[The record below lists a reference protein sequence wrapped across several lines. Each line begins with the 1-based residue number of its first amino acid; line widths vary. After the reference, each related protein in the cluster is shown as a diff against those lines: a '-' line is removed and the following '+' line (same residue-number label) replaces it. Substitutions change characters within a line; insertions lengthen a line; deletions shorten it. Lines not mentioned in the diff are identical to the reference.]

1 MTANS
6 TFEQKLAEGFAAN
19 ISFVDSADQAP
30 DEDDANL
37 LDEANLLFDTIS
49 LIRWMSELGGAMPST
64 VLIITN
70 ELDAHADVVVRE
82 LHERD
87 VPVFRFHPED
97 FPHACSISI
106 EIRDDCIEGEIV
118 TEHRSVAFRDI
129 CAAWYRRPKRPLADV
144 TNASSSELDGYRLE
158 DYIKRQSRA
167 TLSTLY
173 ETLDTFWVGHPS
185 RLRRADIKA
194 LQLAEASK
202 VGLQTPHTLISNHPG
217 RVAAFVDSMGET
229 ECAIKSL
236 FAMGVDDEKGFR
248 FPMTTTVPK
257 GYPLDSVA
265 LAPTIF
271 QPYVHKAAELRCVVI
286 GEKIFSAKINSQ
298 ANENTR
304 MDWRAGDSQ
313 LEPFSLPQHIE
324 ASIHRLMESFG
335 INFASLDMIITPEG
349 EFVFLELN
357 PNGQWL
363 WLEMELGFPLVASL
377 ADLLTRDHSFR

>member
-1 MTANS
+1 
-6 TFEQKLAEGFAAN
+6 
-19 ISFVDSADQAP
+19 
-30 DEDDANL
+30 
-37 LDEANLLFDTIS
+37 
-49 LIRWMSELGGAMPST
+49 MPTT

-82 LHERD
+82 LHKRN
-87 VPVFRFHPED
+87 VPVFRFHPDD

-106 EIRDDCIEGEIV
+106 EIRDGCIEGEII

-129 CAAWYRRPKRPLADV
+129 CAAWCRRPQSPLTDV
-144 TNASSSELDGYRLE
+144 ASANSSGLDGYNLD
-158 DYIKRQSRA
+158 DYIKRQSRL

-185 RLRRADIKA
+185 KLRRANTKA
-194 LQLAEASK
+194 LQHAVASK
-202 VGLQTPHTLISNHPG
+202 VGLLTPHTLISNHPA
-217 RVAAFVDSMGET
+217 RAAAFVDSFGET
-229 ECAIKSL
+229 ECAIKTL
-236 FAMGVDDEKGFR
+236 FALGVGDEQGFR
-248 FPMTTTVPK
+248 FPLTTTLPK
-257 GYPLDSVA
+257 GHPLDSVA

-271 QPYVHKAAELRCVVI
+271 QPYVPKAAELRCVVI

-304 MDWRAGDSQ
+304 RDWRAGTCQ
-313 LEPFSLPQHIE
+313 LEPFSLPQQVETSLHK
-324 ASIHRLMESFG
+324 LMDSFG

-363 WLEMELGFPLVASL
+363 WLEIELGLPLVASL
-377 ADLLTRDHSFR
+377 ADLLTMYHSSI